1 MCFRLNYRSFD
12 RCVRSLGLADVGRSL
27 SHDEVNVLHGN
38 VARAVSERFGVE
50 VR

>member
-12 RCVRSLGLADVGRSL
+12 RSL